1 MRAACFLENQ
11 RFFAKYGHE
20 SGDLFAKDGKKGHL
34 IDFFGP

>member
-1 MRAACFLENQ
+1 MRAECFLRNQ
-11 RFFAKYGHE
+11 LFAKYGHE